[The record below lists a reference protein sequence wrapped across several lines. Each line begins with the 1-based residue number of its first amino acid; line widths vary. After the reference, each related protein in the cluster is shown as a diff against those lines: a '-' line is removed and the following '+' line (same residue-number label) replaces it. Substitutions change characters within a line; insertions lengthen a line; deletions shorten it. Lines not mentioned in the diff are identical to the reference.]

1 MVKCKAIRNFVGQKN
16 DGGFEKDGTK
26 MELPQERFDVLK
38 SLGYVKELKAP
49 KETKELKT
57 DKATK

>member
-16 DGGFEKDGTK
+16 DGVFEKDGTK

>member
-16 DGGFEKDGTK
+16 EGGFLKKGTK
-26 MELPQERFDVLK
+26 MDLPQERFDVLK